1 MENSEAE
8 FDDKCMTFLV
18 AAKKKDSH
26 PGNWQVV
33 IFGSQENDGFIGL
46 SVEYEAQDGN
56 LAKVTKADFHA
67 FQGAQIDNMETWKG
81 IVGTIK
87 LNIDE
92 AESLI
97 GQIAPIYDE

>member
-1 MENSEAE
+1 
-8 FDDKCMTFLV
+8 MTFLV